1 MNKRIIAP
9 ILIVAII
16 VSFAVGLYVGKGS
29 KASIEK
35 ITLLKQPEVG
45 KPLGLDFSLF
55 WDVWYKIE
63 EKYVERSKLDT
74 QKMIFGAISGMLRS
88 LDDPYTLF
96 LPPEENKKF
105 QDDMKG
111 DFEGIGAEIGIRK
124 GILTIISP
132 LEGTPAQKAG
142 LYSQDKILQIDD
154 TSTENLNLD
163 EAVTLIRGPKG
174 TEVRLMIVRDGWPE
188 PKEIKITRDT
198 INIPILK
205 LEFKDPGIAYI
216 QLYHFTENSPEEF
229 QKTADKILKSDA
241 QKIILD
247 LRNNP
252 GGYLEAAVDLASW
265 FLPKEEVVAI
275 EDFGNGKKVEYRS
288 RGYMQLADYPIVVLV
303 NQGSASAS
311 EILAGALRDI
321 KGVKLVGEKTFG
333 KGSVQQL
340 EDLRGGSSLKITVAK
355 WLTPSGKTIMNEG
368 IEPDEKVE
376 MTLEDIESDKD
387 PQLEKAIEMLK

>member
-1 MNKRIIAP
+1 MNKKFIIP

-16 VSFAVGLYVGKGS
+16 ASFAAGLYIGKSS
-29 KASIEK
+29 KPSVEK
-35 ITLLKQPEVG
+35 ITLLKQPEMG
-45 KPLGLDFSLF
+45 KPLDLDFSLF

-63 EKYVERSKLDT
+63 EKYVERSKLDA

-96 LPPEENKKF
+96 LPPEESKKF
-105 QDDMKG
+105 QEDMRG

-142 LYSQDKILQIDD
+142 LQPQDKILQIDD

-163 EAVTLIRGPKG
+163 EAVTFIRGPKG
-174 TEVRLMIVRDGWPE
+174 TEVRLLIARDSWPE
-188 PKEIKITRDT
+188 PKEVRITRDT
-198 INIPILK
+198 INIPIFK
-205 LEFKDPGIAYI
+205 LEFKDPDIAYI
-216 QLYHFTENSPEEF
+216 QLYHFTENSPAEF
-229 QKTADKILKSDA
+229 QKTVDKILNSDA
-241 QKIILD
+241 KKIILD

-265 FLPKEEVVAI
+265 FLPKEEVVAA
-275 EDFGNGKKVEYRS
+275 EDFGNGQKVEYRS
-288 RGYMQLADYPIVVLV
+288 RGYMKLADYPIIVLV

-340 EDLRGGSSLKITVAK
+340 EELRGGSSLKITIAK

-368 IEPDEKVE
+368 LEPDIKVE
-376 MTLEDIESDKD
+376 MTQEDIDNNRD
-387 PQLEKAIEMLK
+387 PQLDKAIEMLR